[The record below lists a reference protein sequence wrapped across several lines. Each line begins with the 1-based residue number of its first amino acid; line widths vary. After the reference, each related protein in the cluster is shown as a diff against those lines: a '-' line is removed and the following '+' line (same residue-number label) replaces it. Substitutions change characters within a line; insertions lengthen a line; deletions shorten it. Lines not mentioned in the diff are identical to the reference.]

1 MRKLL
6 LVLLSV
12 LLLNE
17 TVTATEK
24 DVVVPV
30 TTTNILDKLIAMVN
44 DYTKR
49 ADEALSM
56 EGLQNVYAEFEQAMA
71 SFLKDNADE
80 IAKLDAN
87 LTDTMKEKYEAELS
101 KAMKLFQAALE
112 KKAGELLGDKD
123 SEQ

>member
-24 DVVVPV
+24 DIVVQV
-30 TTTNILDKLIAMVN
+30 TTTNILDKLISMVN

-56 EGLQNVYAEFEQAMA
+56 EELQNVYAEFEQAMA

-80 IAKLDAN
+80 ITKFDAN
-87 LTDTMKEKYEAELS
+87 LSGNMKEKYEAELS
-101 KAMKLFQAALE
+101 KAVKQFEKSLE
-112 KKAGELLGDKD
+112 KKAMQFMK
-123 SEQ
+123 

>member
-6 LVLLSV
+6 LVLISV
-12 LLLNE
+12 LLFNE

-24 DVVVPV
+24 DVVVQV

-56 EGLQNVYAEFEQAMA
+56 DELQAVYAGFEQAMA

-80 IAKLDAN
+80 IAKFDAN
-87 LTDTMKEKYEAELS
+87 LSGNMKEKYEAELS
-101 KAMKLFQAALE
+101 KAVKQFEKSLE
-112 KKAGELLGDKD
+112 KKAMQFMK
-123 SEQ
+123 

>member
-6 LVLLSV
+6 LVLFPV

-24 DVVVPV
+24 DVVVQV

-56 EGLQNVYAEFEQAMA
+56 EELQNVYAEFEQAMA

-80 IAKLDAN
+80 IAKFDTN

-101 KAMKLFQAALE
+101 KAVKQFKTALERRAMKLIAE
-112 KKAGELLGDKD
+112 
-123 SEQ
+123 

>member
-6 LVLLSV
+6 LVLLPV

-24 DVVVPV
+24 DVVVQV

-56 EGLQNVYAEFEQAMA
+56 KELQNVYAEFEQAMA

-80 IAKLDAN
+80 IAKFDAN
-87 LTDTMKEKYEAELS
+87 LSGNMKEKYEAELS
-101 KAMKLFQAALE
+101 KAVKQFEKSLE
-112 KKAGELLGDKD
+112 KKAMQFMK
-123 SEQ
+123 

>member
-24 DVVVPV
+24 DVVVRV

-56 EGLQNVYAEFEQAMA
+56 EELQNVYAEFEQAMA

-80 IAKLDAN
+80 IAKFDAN
-87 LTDTMKEKYEAELS
+87 LSGNMKEKYEAELS
-101 KAMKLFQAALE
+101 KAVKQFEKSLE
-112 KKAGELLGDKD
+112 KKAMQFMK
-123 SEQ
+123 

>member
-24 DVVVPV
+24 DIVVQV

-49 ADEALSM
+49 AGEALSM
-56 EGLQNVYAEFEQAMA
+56 DELQAVYAEFEQAMA

-80 IAKLDAN
+80 IAKFDAN
-87 LTDTMKEKYEAELS
+87 LSGNMKEKYEAELS
-101 KAMKLFQAALE
+101 KAVKQFEKSLE
-112 KKAGELLGDKD
+112 KKAMQFMK
-123 SEQ
+123 

>member
-24 DVVVPV
+24 DIVVQV
-30 TTTNILDKLIAMVN
+30 TTTNILDKLISMVN

-49 ADEALSM
+49 AGEALSM
-56 EGLQNVYAEFEQAMA
+56 EELQNVYAKFEQAMA

-80 IAKLDAN
+80 IAKFDAN
-87 LTDTMKEKYEAELS
+87 LSGNMKEKYEAELS
-101 KAMKLFQAALE
+101 KAVKQFEKSLE
-112 KKAGELLGDKD
+112 KKAMQFMK
-123 SEQ
+123 

>member
-24 DVVVPV
+24 DVVVQV
-30 TTTNILDKLIAMVN
+30 TTTNVLDKLIAMVN

-56 EGLQNVYAEFEQAMA
+56 EELQNVYAEFEQAMA

-80 IAKLDAN
+80 IAKFDAN
-87 LTDTMKEKYEAELS
+87 LSDNMKEKYEAELS
-101 KAMKLFQAALE
+101 KAVKQFEKSLE
-112 KKAGELLGDKD
+112 KKAMQFMK
-123 SEQ
+123 

>member
-1 MRKLL
+1 M
-6 LVLLSV
+6 VLLPV

-24 DVVVPV
+24 DVVVQV

-56 EGLQNVYAEFEQAMA
+56 EELQNVYAEFEQAMA

-80 IAKLDAN
+80 IAKFDTN

-101 KAMKLFQAALE
+101 KAVKQFEKSLE
-112 KKAGELLGDKD
+112 KKAMQFMK
-123 SEQ
+123 

>member
-24 DVVVPV
+24 DVVVQV

-56 EGLQNVYAEFEQAMA
+56 DELQAVYAGFEQAMA

-80 IAKLDAN
+80 IAEFDVN
-87 LTDTMKEKYEAELS
+87 LSDNMKEKYEAELS
-101 KAMKLFQAALE
+101 KAVKQFEKSLE
-112 KKAGELLGDKD
+112 KKAMQFMK
-123 SEQ
+123 

>member
-24 DVVVPV
+24 DVVVQV

-49 ADEALSM
+49 AHEALSM
-56 EGLQNVYAEFEQAMA
+56 EELQNVYAEFEKAMA

-80 IAKLDAN
+80 IAKFDTN
-87 LTDTMKEKYEAELS
+87 LSGNMKEKYEAELS
-101 KAMKLFQAALE
+101 KAVKQFEKSLE
-112 KKAGELLGDKD
+112 KKAMQFMK
-123 SEQ
+123 

>member
-24 DVVVPV
+24 DVVVQV

-56 EGLQNVYAEFEQAMA
+56 KELQNVYAEFEQAMA

-80 IAKLDAN
+80 IAKFDAN
-87 LTDTMKEKYEAELS
+87 LSGNMKEKYEAELS
-101 KAMKLFQAALE
+101 KAVKQFKVALE
-112 KKAGELLGDKD
+112 KRAMQFMK
-123 SEQ
+123 

>member
-24 DVVVPV
+24 DVVAQV

-56 EGLQNVYAEFEQAMA
+56 EELQAVYAGFEQAMA

-80 IAKLDAN
+80 IAKFDAN
-87 LTDTMKEKYEAELS
+87 LSDNMKEKYEAELS
-101 KAMKLFQAALE
+101 KAVKQFEKSLE
-112 KKAGELLGDKD
+112 KKAMQFMK
-123 SEQ
+123 

>member
-24 DVVVPV
+24 DIVVQV
-30 TTTNILDKLIAMVN
+30 TTTNILDKLISMVN

-49 ADEALSM
+49 ADEVLSM
-56 EGLQNVYAEFEQAMA
+56 EELQNVYAEFEQAMA

-80 IAKLDAN
+80 IAKFDAN
-87 LTDTMKEKYEAELS
+87 LSGNMKEKYEAELS
-101 KAMKLFQAALE
+101 KAVKQFEKSLE
-112 KKAGELLGDKD
+112 KKAMQFMK
-123 SEQ
+123 

>member
-24 DVVVPV
+24 DIVVQV
-30 TTTNILDKLIAMVN
+30 TTTNILDKLISMVN

-56 EGLQNVYAEFEQAMA
+56 EELQNVYAEFEQAMA

-80 IAKLDAN
+80 IAKFDAN
-87 LTDTMKEKYEAELS
+87 LSGNMKEKYGAELS
-101 KAMKLFQAALE
+101 KAVKQFEKSLE
-112 KKAGELLGDKD
+112 KKAMQFMK
-123 SEQ
+123 

>member
-6 LVLLSV
+6 LVLLPV

-24 DVVVPV
+24 DVVVQV

-56 EGLQNVYAEFEQAMA
+56 EELQNVYAEFEQAMA

-80 IAKLDAN
+80 IAKFDTN

-101 KAMKLFQAALE
+101 KAVKQFEKSLE
-112 KKAGELLGDKD
+112 KKAMQFMK
-123 SEQ
+123 

>member
-24 DVVVPV
+24 DVVVQV

-56 EGLQNVYAEFEQAMA
+56 DELQAVYAGFEQAMA

-80 IAKLDAN
+80 IAKFDAN
-87 LTDTMKEKYEAELS
+87 LSDNMKEKYEAELS
-101 KAMKLFQAALE
+101 KAVKQFEKSLE
-112 KKAGELLGDKD
+112 KKAMQFMK
-123 SEQ
+123 

>member
-24 DVVVPV
+24 DIVVQV

-56 EGLQNVYAEFEQAMA
+56 EELQAVYAEFEQAMA

-80 IAKLDAN
+80 IAKFDAN
-87 LTDTMKEKYEAELS
+87 LSGNMKEKYEAELS
-101 KAMKLFQAALE
+101 KAVKQFEKSLE
-112 KKAGELLGDKD
+112 KKAMQFMK
-123 SEQ
+123 